1 MTNRLSAVVSF
12 DTGNIQGNLLIVQGN
27 LFRCHPW
34 GCTIFIWNRPM
45 HESLDAST
53 SVCESLQYLVYY
65 FFNSIH
71 CVYCIVF
78 QNVYCYLFTDRSPC
92 FHTILTPLFFQTC
105 SYTNSPDLTC
115 IVCLLVHNV
124 HWLTKN
130 ITIILTMRKYTRLC
144 NIEHNVLTVQRE
156 RKVI

>member
-1 MTNRLSAVVSF
+1 MTIHIRLYSSGSVY
-12 DTGNIQGNLLIVQGN
+12 IHR
-27 LFRCHPW
+27 LFRVRV
-34 GCTIFIWNRPM
+34 IM